1 MANADS
7 PRELTT
13 AELRR
18 KTAFEDAAAKLEAAG
33 YVRRDLT
40 IGIVKAN
47 ILAIAYTLPVIIV
60 FGIAFFLAQPG
71 GQVSF
76 SLGASSDADSLAAI
90 LSPLVSLVAFFI
102 AFAILAVVHEL
113 IHGLFWGIFAPSHFK
128 AVEFGFIKK
137 YLTPY
142 CTCSEALSK
151 MQYLIGALMPTI
163 VLGIIPCLVAIAT
176 GSLPLFIMG
185 ALMTLSGGGDVAI
198 VVGLLRHR
206 APSAIYMDHPYEC
219 GLVAFEPAR

>member
-1 MANADS
+1 MANADNS
-7 PRELTT
+7 RELTA

-18 KTAFEDAAAKLEAAG
+18 KAAFEDAAAKFEAAG

-60 FGIAFFLAQPG
+60 LGIAFFLAQPS

-76 SLGASSDADSLAAI
+76 SLGASDGLAAI
-90 LSPLVSLVAFFI
+90 FSPLVSLIAFFI

-151 MQYLIGALMPTI
+151 VQYLIGALMPTI

-198 VVGLLRHR
+198 VVGLLRHH
-206 APSAIYMDHPYEC
+206 APGAIYMDHPYEC

>member
-1 MANADS
+1 MANADNS
-7 PRELTT
+7 RELTA

-18 KTAFEDAAAKLEAAG
+18 KAAFEDAAAKLEAAG

-60 FGIAFFLAQPG
+60 LGIAFFLAQPS
-71 GQVSF
+71 GQISF
-76 SLGASSDADSLAAI
+76 SLGASDGLAAI
-90 LSPLVSLVAFFI
+90 FSPLVPLIAFFI

-151 MQYLIGALMPTI
+151 VQYLIGALMPTI

-198 VVGLLRHR
+198 VVGLLRHH
-206 APSAIYMDHPYEC
+206 APDAIYMDHPYEC